1 MIKIH
6 KYHSYYYLDFMY
18 VVAAVRCSPWIAR
31 ENASSHRS
39 PGANNDTWAHRSER
53 IVIPDLAV

>member
-1 MIKIH
+1 M
-6 KYHSYYYLDFMY
+6 LD
-18 VVAAVRCSPWIAR
+18 VQNEITTANANGATT
-31 ENASSHRS
+31 NASSHRS